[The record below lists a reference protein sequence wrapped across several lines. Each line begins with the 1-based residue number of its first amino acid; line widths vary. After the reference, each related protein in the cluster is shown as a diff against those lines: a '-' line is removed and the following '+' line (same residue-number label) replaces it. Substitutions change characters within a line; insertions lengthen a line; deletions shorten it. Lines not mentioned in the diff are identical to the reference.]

1 MPFPQNGNLSSF
13 FDNLSSFFLGKW
25 WKKKFSVLFTA
36 LQLEYN
42 LVRFGWFS
50 LGGTTLFFPRKA
62 FEGKVAFKKDLGED
76 YSATRLESVPREYA
90 LKRSGS
96 SHCRKGVQFSHVANW
111 QLTIKRLFPHSSQH
125 ATLQSETIKN

>member
-1 MPFPQNGNLSSF
+1 MHL
-13 FDNLSSFFLGKW
+13 
-25 WKKKFSVLFTA
+25 TA
-36 LQLEYN
+36 LTKETY
-42 LVRFGWFS
+42 F
-50 LGGTTLFFPRKA
+50 TLFFPRKA

-111 QLTIKRLFPHSSQH
+111 QLTIKRLFPHARSSSNM
-125 ATLQSETIKN
+125 LLYSLKNKKT